1 MAKSEDSLKLQILEN
16 TCIFFIQN
24 QQTVFN
30 LIFVICMVWIVVMNY
45 EISDFTQLF
54 ENKSTRFQSRK
65 AWSVHKHL
73 FFGYIRCFND
83 IHMLSKY
90 MAHQFF
96 DCIHIAHI
104 NP

>member
-1 MAKSEDSLKLQILEN
+1 
-16 TCIFFIQN
+16 
-24 QQTVFN
+24 
-30 LIFVICMVWIVVMNY
+30 MNY
-45 EISDFTQLF
+45 EISDFTQLY

-65 AWSVHKHL
+65 ACSVHQHL
-73 FFGYIRCFND
+73 FFGFIRCFND

-104 NP
+104 NPLQTLSMDTGDASVNKLLW